1 MFGQFVVH
9 LDYMLSAAPARQPGP
24 LDGMS
29 ATFLQRTAGLPA
41 FFFGRVTST
50 AADPGRID
58 RPLDADRTQEGAP
71 Q

>member
-24 LDGMS
+24 IDGMLG
-29 ATFLQRTAGLPA
+29 TFLRRTAGLPA
-41 FFFGRVTST
+41 FLFGRVTST
-50 AADPGRID
+50 AADPGRAD
-58 RPLDADRTQEGAP
+58 RLLDAERTQEGAS